1 MAAALST
8 RAPPFLV
15 DIAANLTDCVF
26 RGVDF
31 KGNRLHDDDLD
42 CVLQR
47 AQEHNVQQIILTG
60 TSLAQSAKA
69 IALCRRYPDRRLLCT
84 VGVHPAHAGEFL
96 RPLDDAEVRRVVEN
110 DASMVHAHYTR
121 PETCTPEVEAQHATA
136 RLDYLVDLIAQNR
149 DVVVAVGEIGID
161 YAELTCCPREVQARY
176 FARQLAAFAP
186 LGLPFLFHS
195 RECGMTFVDQLR
207 ASWAACAPPPAAS
220 ALRGVVH
227 SFNGGC
233 EEQDALLAM
242 GLTLSVNGSAFREK
256 ALADQVA
263 TIPLDR
269 FMLETDAPW
278 CDVRPK
284 DYGAGFVT
292 TTFRTIKRKKPFERG
307 ACLERRNEPCHLVQ
321 VLEAYV
327 GSRNASPYVAEGG
340 GGAAVKKADV
350 VAAVYENCRAMFA
363 L

>member
-1 MAAALST
+1 MAAVIPT

-26 RGVDF
+26 RGVDW
-31 KGNRLHDDDLD
+31 KGNRLHEDDFD

-47 AQEHNVQQIILTG
+47 AQDHNVQQIILTG

-84 VGVHPAHAGEFL
+84 VGVHPAHSGEFL
-96 RPLDDAEVRRVVEN
+96 RPLNHAEVQHVVE
-110 DASMVHAHYTR
+110 DDTSMVHAHYAR
-121 PETCTPEVEAQHATA
+121 PETCTADVEERNATA
-136 RLDYLVDLIAQNR
+136 RLDCLVQMIEQNR

-161 YAELTCCPREVQARY
+161 YAELTCCPREVQEKY
-176 FARQLAAFAP
+176 FARQVAAFAP

-195 RECGMTFVDQLR
+195 RECGMTFVEQLGTT
-207 ASWAACAPPPAAS
+207 WAAASATSPS

-227 SFNGGC
+227 SFNGSK
-233 EEQDALLAM
+233 EEQDTLLGM
-242 GLTLSVNGSAFREK
+242 DLHLSVNGSAFREK
-256 ALADQVA
+256 ALADQIA

-269 FMLETDAPW
+269 LMLETDAPW

-284 DYGAGFVT
+284 DYGAGFVK

-307 ACLERRNEPCHLVQ
+307 ACVERRNEPCHLVQ

-327 GSRNASPYVAEGG
+327 GSRNASPSVVD
-340 GGAAVKKADV
+340 GAGETVTEAQV
-350 VAAVYENCRAMFA
+350 VAAVYETCRSLFA